1 MKGFQ
6 LKNRLPYLK
15 YALRLSCVVRG
26 SIYGRFTGFYVNGFL
41 SCKTRGLH
49 RRDVTHILSKVSCCY
64 WNPFIFVG
72 YRNDFFFP
80 IQILIF
86 RMLRN
91 NAEACRCS
99 YFELGLP
106 LSYLTSVSFC
116 YDLDCLPFPVTNI
129 KNLIEKN
136 HATSFTRPGHP
147 TTISCKISVRRSK
160 NCLEFSIPWGR
171 LKISRSLWSLF
182 HSCTIFEPIYQ
193 VNSTAPIFWSLI
205 FRIPLPRLSYFSQ
218 KKKPKIFGI
227 ENSME
232 LRGIRKNC
240 TFVKL

>member
-1 MKGFQ
+1 MGKKPIVSVTNQ
-6 LKNRLPYLK
+6 NERISNKKQITLLKI
-15 YALRLSCVVRG
+15 CVTSLLCSPRVDLWPF
-26 SIYGRFTGFYVNGFL
+26 YGRFTGFYVNGFL

-49 RRDVTHILSKVSCCY
+49 RRDVTLILSKVSCFY

-91 NAEACRCS
+91 NAEPCRCS

-129 KNLIEKN
+129 KNLI
-136 HATSFTRPGHP
+136 
-147 TTISCKISVRRSK
+147 
-160 NCLEFSIPWGR
+160 
-171 LKISRSLWSLF
+171 
-182 HSCTIFEPIYQ
+182 
-193 VNSTAPIFWSLI
+193 
-205 FRIPLPRLSYFSQ
+205 
-218 KKKPKIFGI
+218 
-227 ENSME
+227 
-232 LRGIRKNC
+232 
-240 TFVKL
+240 